1 MGCGSSVAVLPE
13 HAITYD
19 NEILDKAGSKDVKSS
34 ESYDSG
40 VGYELGSKES
50 SSVSDDSLP
59 GWFCTINRFFNVIC
73 KTIGEFDQSIQ

>member
-59 GWFCTINRFFNVIC
+59 GSFWTINRFFNC
-73 KTIGEFDQSIQ
+73 YL

>member
-19 NEILDKAGSKDVKSS
+19 NEVLDRKSKDVRSS

-50 SSVSDDSLP
+50 SSVDADTLP
-59 GWFCTINRFFNVIC
+59 GT
-73 KTIGEFDQSIQ
+73 KMSLDLQKY

>member
-1 MGCGSSVAVLPE
+1 MYKVPLHSLLISEMGCGSSVAALPE

-19 NEILDKAGSKDVKSS
+19 NGLPPRDTKNVRSS

-50 SSVSDDSLP
+50 TSVDDEALP
-59 GWFCTINRFFNVIC
+59 GLLMR
-73 KTIGEFDQSIQ
+73 SILGA